1 MLVYQHCVWSILTP
15 LPYPACTLRGRML
28 ALSPMT
34 SLASNVSRNLVCHPR
49 TPCRSIDAI
58 EVQVESATS
67 GILALSFVLQG
78 DVTTLRIPEERPCRR
93 VDELWRHTCFEAF
106 LMTGTGPDYR
116 EYNFSPSGEW
126 AAYAFRDYR
135 QPNHQ
140 PAGVVEDEPVPVIRV
155 QRGAHRLALEAEVS
169 LEPPP
174 LTRSIRLGLSAV
186 LEAVDGGLSYWALRH
201 PPGKP
206 DFHHA
211 DTFALQLDL
220 S

>member
-1 MLVYQHCVWSILTP
+1 MPPSPLFIQFRSLHP

-34 SLASNVSRNLVCHPR
+34 SNPVSRNLVCHPR
-49 TPCRSIDAI
+49 TPSRSIAAI
-58 EVQVESATS
+58 DVRVESATS
-67 GILALSFVLQG
+67 GILTLTFVLQA
-78 DVTTLRIPEERPCRR
+78 DLASLQIPVERPSRQ

-106 LMTGTGPDYR
+106 LMAGNGPGYR

-135 QPNHQ
+135 QAKDQ
-140 PAGVVEDEPVPVIRV
+140 QTEAAADESAPVIRV
-155 QRGAHRLALEAEVS
+155 HRSAQHLALEAEVA

-186 LEAVDGGLSYWALRH
+186 VEAVDGGLSYWALRH

-206 DFHHA
+206 DFHQIDA
-211 DTFALQLDL
+211 FALQLDGT
-220 S
+220 